1 MKPVTGH
8 FIAKNRPCFGSK
20 NMTGSPTANTTA
32 SAPPA
37 NKTAASILL
46 SNSPTASTLLSSK
59 TVASTL
65 LLVLL
70 VLVGF
75 SCAPPAEF
83 IDESIEPTASGP
95 PIRLSQEVI
104 PANDIILTWSP
115 PIYLGTKIGGR
126 LLQEREL
133 AYQVYFIEREMDAS
147 SPTAEE
153 IKTIAM
159 SASPAQK
166 AGTARGITNAQIE
179 NLESG
184 SRYFLVVETYNSF
197 AATSTLSRE
206 IVEVIM
212 PIRFVGDL
220 SFTKTE
226 HELMVYDS
234 SFTITPDTKPSVSST
249 LPSSISYS
257 LEKIEGTFDDTIIDV
272 SEIRGN
278 VMVYPTVT
286 GTMKFAV
293 IAEAEG
299 YFRQEVLFEIRILP
313 RVSGAVTRI
322 RIESSGIENHSFNVQ
337 WTAPAER
344 GTKQDGTR
352 LEPEDLV
359 YRVYY
364 VSGNVDDPDPEVE
377 VLVQDARVQSQI
389 EESQGL
395 TNVQVLDLRS
405 GTLYFVAV
413 ETYNVF
419 TEVSTFSGTVAKATT
434 TTGSTNFTGMLS
446 YNQTEYSYPV
456 GSPVATINPKTKPT
470 ATSGTTISYGLY
482 RRGGVQFSDSTITI
496 NLSTGV
502 ITVDPN
508 ATMTSGAVNYRV
520 FARATGFN
528 TQYIEMTIR
537 ITQIGLEVTP
547 YYSQEPGSVVPVP
560 LGLAL
565 RDDSLADDDVVLS
578 IESSGFSSE
587 LGGGSGGE
595 YKIHIEDEREIYDTS
610 GYGTFFTKT
619 PINNRITLSKLE
631 IEEVTGRFLL
641 NGEKVFIQQDLDS
654 VDGNLVGLSGPG
666 IAGIQEI
673 AIYRPGE
680 IRSWQDFQAMRYN
693 MYHDYVLKND
703 IVFPEAAEGTSNFET
718 IGNDNRQFWGTLDG
732 GGFSITGIRIE
743 GDDSH
748 VGLFGYMYTGLRI
761 NRDVVKDLTLI
772 DCTFIGKT
780 NVGSIAG
787 VLTRGVIR
795 NVRAETSR
803 PGAGR
808 VEGRGG
814 DNVGGLVGVTVD
826 GLVYG
831 SSNVPVKGFDRVGGL
846 VGYHYGGG
854 RTAYYTG
861 QGGVVSGYSTGD
873 VTGTINIGGLVGMSV
888 SNNGTT
894 VIGYATGDVTG
905 IEAVGG
911 LVGTS
916 NFGSGQTKGY
926 ATGNVTGGL
935 YVGGLVGFVQLRANI
950 TGYSTGNVTAI
961 ESAGG
966 MFGFVSST
974 ILPENVLVGY
984 SRSTVF
990 RSEGNNSFFGKIIGW
1005 NYALK
1010 ENVSSIRSRIYSSEG
1025 RSPESELY
1033 NADRTR
1039 ISGATGENGNPVNIN
1054 GINDIS
1060 LFSEVFSPDE
1070 ITDWIWMG
1078 KGKWPALDLGDIIS
1092 PSDQPID

>member
-20 NMTGSPTANTTA
+20 NMTAPPTAST
-32 SAPPA
+32 
-37 NKTAASILL
+37 LL

-70 VLVGF
+70 VLAGF
-75 SCAPPAEF
+75 SCAPPPAV

-104 PANDIILTWSP
+104 PPANDIIPTWNIMLTWSP
-115 PIYLGTKIGGR
+115 PIYLGTKIGGQ
-126 LLQEREL
+126 LLQEGEL
-133 AYQVYFIEREMDAS
+133 AYQVYFIKREMDAS

-153 IKTIAM
+153 IKNLAT
-159 SASPAQK
+159 SSGSAQK
-166 AGTARGITNAQIE
+166 IGTARGITNAQIE
-179 NLESG
+179 KLDSG

-226 HELMVYDS
+226 HELMVRDS
-234 SFTITPDTKPSVSST
+234 PFTITPDKKPSVQST
-249 LPSSISYS
+249 LQSLISYS
-257 LEKIEGTFDDTIIDV
+257 LERIEGTFDDAVISVNEETG
-272 SEIRGN
+272 EIT
-278 VMVYPTVT
+278 VYPTVT

-299 YFRQEVLFEIRILP
+299 YFRKEVLFEIRILP

-322 RIESSGIENHSFNVQ
+322 RIESSGIENRSFNVQ
-337 WTAPAER
+337 WLAPAER
-344 GTKQDGTR
+344 GTKQDGTI
-352 LEPEDLV
+352 LEPEDLM

-377 VLVQDARVQSQI
+377 VLVQEARVRSQI
-389 EESQGL
+389 EETLGL

-405 GTLYFVAV
+405 GTHYFVAV
-413 ETYNVF
+413 ETYNAF
-419 TEVSTFSGTVAKATT
+419 TEVSIFSGTVAKATT
-434 TTGSTNFTGMLS
+434 TTGSTDFTGTLS
-446 YNQTEYSYPV
+446 YDQTEYSYTV
-456 GSPVATINPKTKPT
+456 DSPVATINPKTKPT

-496 NLSTGV
+496 DLSTGV

-508 ATMTSGAVNYRV
+508 ATLTPGTVRYRV

-560 LGLAL
+560 IGQAI
-565 RDDSLADDDVVLS
+565 RDDLLLSDDVVLS
-578 IESSGFSSE
+578 IESSEFSSDPD
-587 LGGGSGGE
+587 SE
-595 YKIHIEDEREIYDTS
+595 YMVHLDTS
-610 GYGTFFTKT
+610 SSTYGSSFTKN
-619 PINNRITLSKLE
+619 PNADNRIVIQKSELEDSNLS
-631 IEEVTGRFLL
+631 EESGAV
-641 NGEKVFIQQDLDS
+641 I
-654 VDGNLVGLSGPG
+654 GLSGPG
-666 IAGIQEI
+666 LAGIQEV

-680 IRSWQDFQAMRYN
+680 IRNWQDLQAMRVGR
-693 MYHDYVLKND
+693 HDDYVLMND
-703 IVFPEAAEGTSNFET
+703 IQLPEAVEGTSNFEPV
-718 IGNDNRQFWGTLDG
+718 GSDARYFWGTLDG

-748 VGLFGYMYTGLRI
+748 VGLFGYMFTMYRTGRV
-761 NRDVVKDLTLI
+761 VVKDLTLI

-787 VLTRGVIR
+787 VLKRGVIR

-814 DNVGGLVGVTVD
+814 RNVGGLVGVTV
-826 GLVYG
+826 GALVYG
-831 SSNVPVKGFDRVGGL
+831 SSNVSVKGYQTTGGLVGLHHSEDRRYDTSQGGVLNGYSTGDVSGEIYVGGL
-846 VGYHYGGG
+846 VGVSVSLHGTTITGYSTGDITGIETVGGLIG
-854 RTAYYTG
+854 LTSIGSG
-861 QGGVVSGYSTGD
+861 QTKGYSTGD
-873 VTGTINIGGLVGMSV
+873 VTG
-888 SNNGTT
+888 
-894 VIGYATGDVTG
+894 
-905 IEAVGG
+905 E
-911 LVGTS
+911 
-916 NFGSGQTKGY
+916 
-926 ATGNVTGGL
+926 L
-935 YVGGLVGFVQLRANI
+935 YVGGLVGFVQIRVNV
-950 TGYSTGNVTAI
+950 TGYATGTVTGI
-961 ESAGG
+961 DKVGG
-966 MFGFVSST
+966 MFGFINSN
-974 ILPENVLVGY
+974 IYPEDVLIGY
-984 SRSTVF
+984 SRSTII
-990 RSEGNNSFFGKIIGW
+990 RSEGDSNHFGKIIG
-1005 NYALK
+1005 LTHTS
-1010 ENVSSIRSRIYSSEG
+1010 EETTDFVRSRIYSSEG

-1033 NADRTR
+1033 NANRTR
-1039 ISGATGENGNPVNIN
+1039 ISGATGENGNLVNIN
-1054 GINDIS
+1054 GINSIT
-1060 LFSEVFSPDE
+1060 LFSELFSPDE
-1070 ITDWIWMG
+1070 ISDWIWMG
-1078 KGKWPALDLGDIIS
+1078 IGKWPALDLGDIIS